1 MQIAF
6 EETFYNFF
14 LYQTSG
20 IDVLYCNHLIFM
32 EFKFTDIFLFD
43 QVDTTDEFQCAEG
56 KIHESQIESYCSMHF
71 LKLFRYENFVP
82 QVSNQLGSTCWAGTF
97 NMH

>member
-1 MQIAF
+1 MQITL
-6 EETFYNFF
+6 EETFYNFL

-43 QVDTTDEFQCAEG
+43 QVDTIDEFQCAEG
-56 KIHESQIESYCSMHF
+56 KTHDIQIESHI
-71 LKLFRYENFVP
+71 N
-82 QVSNQLGSTCWAGTF
+82 
-97 NMH
+97 